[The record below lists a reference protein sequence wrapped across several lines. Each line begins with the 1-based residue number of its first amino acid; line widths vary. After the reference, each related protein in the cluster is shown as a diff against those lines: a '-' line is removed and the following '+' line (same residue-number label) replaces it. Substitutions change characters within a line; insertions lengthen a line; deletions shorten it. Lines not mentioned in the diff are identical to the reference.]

1 MVSAVMN
8 AGCFLGSMTSSRRS
22 RMRSFALLIAALV
35 LAGQA
40 FAAAPTLTHLFPAGG
55 QRGTKVTVTCTG
67 TFTWPPK
74 IWAPGVDATALADSG
89 KIDVT
94 IPADL
99 AADRVWIRLYDAEG
113 ASVAVPFLIGSL
125 KEVDEVEPNEKPRA
139 AQVIGETNVTVN
151 GAFKDA
157 DVDCYSVQL
166 SASQTLVAALDA
178 NTRIGSPMDS
188 ILQIVA
194 PDGIVLAEN
203 HDDLNLDPRLAFTAP
218 KAGTYI
224 VRIFAFPATPNTT
237 IRFNGGAGHLYRLTL
252 TTGPYATHALPL
264 SAPLSNPGTVSVAGW
279 NIPTGTQLS
288 IVPFGGNRLSQD
300 QELEVLDDFRRS
312 SEIRLGFASTPDFS
326 IATRVR
332 LVPSTV
338 TMQLD
343 AADPK
348 RPVIAPLSSSITGC
362 LKVAKQTDHYRIPV
376 TKGQQL
382 IVSAESRTLEIPLDL
397 VMTLSDPTG
406 KAVADVDDVAG
417 SRDVSVVH
425 TAALDGEYQ
434 LTIGDR
440 FRQGGDRCWYL
451 LTVRGEQPDFELS
464 VSTDQI
470 VVAPDKPT
478 EIPVKILRRETAPT
492 ATGAIEVKVT
502 GLPEGVTAAAVVSE
516 PSSPTAAEVKLSFT
530 TTGMPFSGPIQIVGK
545 TALPQEMER
554 FARTPARL
562 GYAFESFWITATAA
576 PAEKPK

>member
-1 MVSAVMN
+1 
-8 AGCFLGSMTSSRRS
+8 
-22 RMRSFALLIAALV
+22 MRSFALLIAALV